1 MTEGG
6 FDRAVEKRRR
16 ILAAARFLM
25 LRQGVRGTSMEQ
37 VAREAGIAKPTL
49 YGQFA
54 DKDAVLAGIVEEL
67 LIEIEDVFA
76 AGLAG
81 AGSVADRVGAA
92 LSGKYAIIA
101 RMLDGS
107 PHAEELMT
115 EHYRVAE
122 RFRSFDEMVERRIAV
137 EFDAAGIAEAEA
149 LARLIIAASFGIG
162 RQLAGERQIGDAV
175 RLVCRRLI
183 EPEMP

>member
-1 MTEGG
+1 
-6 FDRAVEKRRR
+6 
-16 ILAAARFLM
+16 M

-37 VAREAGIAKPTL
+37 IAREAGIAKPTL
-49 YGQFA
+49 YAQFA

-76 AGLAG
+76 TGLAG
-81 AGSVADRVGAA
+81 SGSVADRVGAA
-92 LSGKYAIIA
+92 LAGKYAIIA
-101 RMLDGS
+101 RLLDGS
-107 PHAEELMT
+107 PYAEELMT

-122 RFRSFDEMVERRIAV
+122 RFRSFDEMVEGRIAA
-137 EFDAAGIAEAEA
+137 ELDQAGIAEAEA

-162 RQLAGERQIGDAV
+162 RQLAGERQIAEAV

-183 EPEMP
+183 EPEMR